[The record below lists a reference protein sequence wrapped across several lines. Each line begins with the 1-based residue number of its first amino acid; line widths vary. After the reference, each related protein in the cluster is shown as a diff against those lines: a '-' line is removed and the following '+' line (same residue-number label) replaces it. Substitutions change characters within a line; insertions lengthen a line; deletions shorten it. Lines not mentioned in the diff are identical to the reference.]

1 MPHSVVA
8 YRHKANRQAKT
19 ERNKAEGEN
28 MIYYI
33 LTIGLFDKDDMAQHF
48 TTAEALELIQNALI
62 SRFGLYA
69 ATLSMCYGVYRMASG
84 EVVREP
90 SIRIEIATSDD
101 IMGTIK
107 AAVAYLK
114 YALNQE
120 SIMVETRR
128 ADISFL

>member
-1 MPHSVVA
+1 
-8 YRHKANRQAKT
+8 
-19 ERNKAEGEN
+19 
-28 MIYYI
+28 MIQYI

-69 ATLSMCYGVYRMASG
+69 ATLSTAWGVYRMAAG

-90 SIRIEIATSDD
+90 SIRVEIATEKN

-114 YALNQE
+114 WALNQE
-120 SIMVETRR
+120 SIMVEVRH